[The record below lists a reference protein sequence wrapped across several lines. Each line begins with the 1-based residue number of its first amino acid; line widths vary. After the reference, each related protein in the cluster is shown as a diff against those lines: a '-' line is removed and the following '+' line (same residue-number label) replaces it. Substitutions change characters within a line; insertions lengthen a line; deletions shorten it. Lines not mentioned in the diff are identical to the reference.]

1 VPQFTAEVGHGQ
13 GGRTTPCQG
22 HRITP
27 ADGAARIGRVK
38 AYKGDQ
44 HVSCRGRPQRGIVAA
59 VATERQLWISKKR
72 SLPLMIGPRSLL
84 GQAPDPFC
92 RVSAIESRP
101 TLLS

>member
-1 VPQFTAEVGHGQ
+1 M
-13 GGRTTPCQG
+13 
-22 HRITP
+22 

-84 GQAPDPFC
+84 GATEVYRFSAASSGRERGTRPMLFC
-92 RVSAIESRP
+92 VEA
-101 TLLS
+101 